1 MSRSTNQG
9 ATISRS
15 YTVVSSRGTT
25 GTYHQQVLAFT
36 IAGNK
41 APARIFQGFLAAF
54 GRARLI
60 RRGRVQRWLS
70 RAVEAAPC
78 PRQPEGEG
86 DAAMRTRCRAHVTH
100 ADLMR
105 ERVARARGR

>member
-41 APARIFQGFLAAF
+41 APARIFQGFLAAWWTPPCVL
-54 GRARLI
+54 AVALT
-60 RRGRVQRWLS
+60 S
-70 RAVEAAPC
+70 RTP
-78 PRQPEGEG
+78 
-86 DAAMRTRCRAHVTH
+86 T
-100 ADLMR
+100 
-105 ERVARARGR
+105 